1 MKSLCVSAGS
11 AYKKYQNIYIYN
23 TCGGEGDTAEVTFLP
38 EARRVVQRLDE
49 RVHVACRTQISKP
62 NQRAIILWEEWKKE
76 RGGGIRILRRW
87 FHFSGVC
94 VN

>member
-1 MKSLCVSAGS
+1 MKSLCISAASTFKRGE
-11 AYKKYQNIYIYN
+11 YIYIYN
-23 TCGGEGDTAEVTFLP
+23 TCGGEGDAAEATFLP

-76 RGGGIRILRRW
+76 KGGWDKNIT
-87 FHFSGVC
+87 
-94 VN
+94 

>member
-1 MKSLCVSAGS
+1 M
-11 AYKKYQNIYIYN
+11 
-23 TCGGEGDTAEVTFLP
+23 TFLP

-76 RGGGIRILRRW
+76 RGVG
-87 FHFSGVC
+87 
-94 VN
+94 

>member
-1 MKSLCVSAGS
+1 MSLPAQHIKIYV
-11 AYKKYQNIYIYN
+11 QENIYIPPEVYN
-23 TCGGEGDTAEVTFLP
+23 TCGGEGDAAEATFLP

-76 RGGGIRILRRW
+76 RGGWDKNIT
-87 FHFSGVC
+87 
-94 VN
+94 